1 MKIPKLPLF
10 AVILALVATLFFVP
24 ARLHA
29 DTYQIIDLGNANGRN
44 IIDID
49 SLGDVIIFDT
59 HTSEYLTVDNG
70 VVVNT
75 TSALPN
81 LIYDNGTPCAE
92 PAGFSAS
99 AGRSLCNNGHV
110 AFGSRYNA
118 NGDEDGV
125 YTGFLS
131 SLTMVDPS
139 GSDDLAVL
147 NASGDFAWTDGI
159 REETFE
165 AIDLAPDLV
174 PEPGSLVLVSTG
186 CISLFCLLRRKLA

>member
-29 DTYQIIDLGNANGRN
+29 DTYKIIDLGNDEGRN

-49 SLGDVIIFDT
+49 SFGDVIIFDT

-75 TSALPN
+75 TSTLPN

-92 PAGFSAS
+92 PAGFSDS

-110 AFGSRYNA
+110 AFGSRYNQ

-147 NASGDFAWTDGI
+147 NSSGDFAWADGV
-159 REETFE
+159 REESFE
-165 AIDLAPDLV
+165 AIDLV
-174 PEPGSLVLVSTG
+174 PEPGSLVLVGTG